1 MLAPSHLPESKH
13 TLITE
18 LVADLDSDAL
28 TWLSG
33 YFAGAAQAGAAQAGA
48 AHAGAVPHRLAA
60 GPAPPPIAVAS
71 AVTSAQRLTIVYGS
85 QTGNA
90 KRIAEALAERAQ
102 AAGIDHRLIRADR
115 YATRELK
122 DEHLLY
128 IVMSTQGDGD
138 PPDDSLTF
146 VEFLA
151 SRRAPRF
158 PQLKFAVLGL
168 GDSSYPLFCGIAQ
181 RLDERLTELGAQRLH
196 DLGMA
201 DLDIETVA
209 LPWQETAITEAQ
221 KNLKQADA
229 PAGTA
234 SITPLRPA
242 AAKASREH
250 PFLAELLLNQVITGR
265 DSDKDV
271 RHLEISLEGSDL
283 AYQPGDAL
291 GVWPIQSAALVDRVI
306 GTLNLDPDE
315 PVQVGHTTRSLKE
328 WLTHHRELTQLTR
341 PFLNA
346 HAALCGSDT
355 LRSAL
360 QPEAIDAFK
369 ELLQTQQLIDV
380 LQAYPAT
387 WTAQGLVKALRP
399 LTPRMYS
406 IASSPAVVE
415 EEVHLTLANV
425 AYEYDGEAR
434 WGAASNFL
442 SQLAEGDKLPIFI
455 EENPRF
461 RLPADPSRDV
471 IMIGPGT
478 GIAPFRAFVQER
490 SAAEATGRNWLFFG
504 NPHFAS
510 DFLYQTEWQRALQ
523 DGQLH
528 RLDLAFSRDQAHK
541 VYVQDRVKEHASE
554 LYEWIQGGAYIYV
567 CGDATRMAK
576 DVHQA
581 LLHIARQ
588 EGALDEA
595 EAKQWLDDLA
605 AQGRYARD
613 VY

>member
-1 MLAPSHLPESKH
+1 MLAPSHLPESKQS
-13 TLITE
+13 LVAQ
-18 LVADLDSDAL
+18 LVADLDSHAL
-28 TWLSG
+28 AWLSG
-33 YFAGAAQAGAAQAGA
+33 YFAAAAEAGAARGGTMHVDVAQ
-48 AHAGAVPHRLAA
+48 HRLAIHS
-60 GPAPPPIAVAS
+60 APPSFSVAS
-71 AVTSAQRLTIVYGS
+71 APSSAQRLTIIYGS

-90 KRIAEALAERAQ
+90 KRVAEALAEQAQ
-102 AAGIDHRLIRADR
+102 AAGIAHRLVRADR
-115 YATRELK
+115 YATRELR

-138 PPDDSLTF
+138 PPDDSLAF
-146 VEFLA
+146 VDFLA
-151 SRRAPRF
+151 SRRAPRL

-168 GDSSYPLFCGIAQ
+168 GDSSYPFFCGIA
-181 RLDERLTELGAQRLH
+181 RHLDERLVELGAQRLH

-209 LPWQETAITEAQ
+209 LPWQESAITVARH
-221 KNLKQADA
+221 NLKLAEA
-229 PAGTA
+229 PAPTA

-242 AAKASREH
+242 AAKVSREQ
-250 PFLAELLLNQVITGR
+250 PFLAELLLNQPITGR

-271 RHLEISLEGSDL
+271 RHLEISLQGSDL
-283 AYQPGDAL
+283 AYRPGDAL
-291 GVWPIQSAALVDRVI
+291 GVWPTQSADLVDRVI
-306 GTLNLDPDE
+306 GTLDLNPDE
-315 PVQVGHTTRSLKE
+315 PVQVEQSTRSLRE

-346 HAALCGSDT
+346 HAARCDSDA

-360 QPEAIDAFK
+360 RPEAVDEFK
-369 ELLQTQQLIDV
+369 ALLQTRQLIDI
-380 LQAYPAT
+380 LKAHPAT
-387 WTAQGLVKALRP
+387 WTAQALVKALRP

-406 IASSPAVVE
+406 IASSLASVDD
-415 EEVHLTLANV
+415 EVHLTLANV
-425 AYEYDGEAR
+425 VYEHEGETR

-442 SQLAEGDKLPIFI
+442 SQLGEGDKVPVFI

-461 RLPADPSRDV
+461 RLPADSSRDV

-490 SAAEATGRNWLFFG
+490 SAVGATGRNWVFFG

-528 RLDLAFSRDQAHK
+528 RLDLAFSRDQSHK
-541 VYVQDRVKEHASE
+541 VYVQDRMEERASE
-554 LYEWIQGGAYIYV
+554 LYEWIQGGAHLYV

-576 DVHQA
+576 DVHQT
-581 LLHIARQ
+581 LLQIARQ
-588 EGALDEA
+588 EGALDDA

>member
-1 MLAPSHLPESKH
+1 MSSFQGPIMLAPSHLPESKH
-13 TLITE
+13 TLVTE
-18 LVADLDSDAL
+18 LVADLDSNAL
-28 TWLSG
+28 SWLSG
-33 YFAGAAQAGAAQAGA
+33 YFAGVAQSRQP
-48 AHAGAVPHRLAA
+48 VRS
-60 GPAPPPIAVAS
+60 APPPISVAS
-71 AVTSAQRLTIVYGS
+71 AVSSAQRLTIVYGS

-90 KRIAEALAERAQ
+90 KRVAEALAERAR
-102 AAGIDHRLIRADR
+102 ATGIAHRLVRADR

-138 PPDDSLTF
+138 PPDDSLAF

-151 SRRAPRF
+151 GRRAPRL

-181 RLDERLTELGAQRLH
+181 RLDDRLIELGAQRLH

-209 LPWQETAITEAQ
+209 LPWQETAITIAQ
-221 KNLKQADA
+221 KDLKKTDA
-229 PAGTA
+229 PTPTA
-234 SITPLRPA
+234 SVTPLRPA
-242 AAKASREH
+242 AEKVSREQ
-250 PFLAELLLNQVITGR
+250 PFLAELLLNQAITGR

-291 GVWPIQSAALVDRVI
+291 GVWPTQSAALVDRVI
-306 GTLNLDPDE
+306 GTLGLNPDE
-315 PVQVGHTTRSLKE
+315 LVQVEHATHSLKE

-346 HAALCGSDT
+346 HAELSGSDA

-360 QPEAIDAFK
+360 KPEAIEAFK
-369 ELLQTQQLIDV
+369 ALLQTRQLIDV
-380 LQAYPAT
+380 LHAYPAT
-387 WTAQGLVKALRP
+387 WTAQALVKALRP

-406 IASSPAVVE
+406 IASSPSVVD

-425 AYEYDGEAR
+425 VYEHEGEAR

-442 SQLAEGDKLPIFI
+442 SQLGEGDKVPVFV

-490 SAAEATGRNWLFFG
+490 SAAEAAGRNWLFFG

-528 RLDLAFSRDQAHK
+528 RLDLAFSRDQADK
-541 VYVQDRVKEHASE
+541 IYVQDRIKQHASE
-554 LYEWIQGGAYIYV
+554 LYEWIQGGSYIYV

>member
-1 MLAPSHLPESKH
+1 MSFSHGSIMLAPSHLPESKH
-13 TLITE
+13 NLIAE

-33 YFAGAAQAGAAQAGA
+33 YFAGAARAGVALDSLTT
-48 AHAGAVPHRLAA
+48 R
-60 GPAPPPIAVAS
+60 PAPPSISVAS
-71 AVTSAQRLTIVYGS
+71 AVSAAQRLTIVYGS

-90 KRIAEALAERAQ
+90 KRVAEALAEQARATGL
-102 AAGIDHRLIRADR
+102 AHRLVRADR
-115 YATRELK
+115 YVTRELK

-138 PPDDSLTF
+138 PPDDALAF
-146 VEFLA
+146 VEFLS
-151 SRRAPRF
+151 SRRAPRL

-181 RLDERLTELGAQRLH
+181 RLDERLVELGAQRLH

-201 DLDIETVA
+201 DLDIDTVA
-209 LPWQETAITEAQ
+209 RPWQETAMALAQ
-221 KNLKQADA
+221 RTLKQADA
-229 PAGTA
+229 PVSTA
-234 SITPLRPA
+234 SVTPLRPA
-242 AAKASREH
+242 AAKVSREQ
-250 PFLAELLLNQVITGR
+250 PFLAELLLNQPITGR
-265 DSDKDV
+265 GSDKDV
-271 RHLEISLEGSDL
+271 RHLEISLQDSDL
-283 AYQPGDAL
+283 TYQPGDAL
-291 GVWPIQSAALVDRVI
+291 GVWPTQSAELVDRVI
-306 GTLNLDPDE
+306 GILDLNPDE
-315 PVQVGHTTRSLKE
+315 PVQVERNTRSLRE

-346 HAALCGSDT
+346 HAALCGSEA

-360 QPEAIDAFK
+360 RPDAVDEFK
-369 ELLQTQQLIDV
+369 ALLQTRQLIDI
-380 LQAYPAT
+380 LHAYPAT
-387 WTAQGLVKALRP
+387 WTAQGLVQALRP

-406 IASSPAVVE
+406 IASSPAVVD

-425 AYEYDGEAR
+425 VYEHEGETR

-442 SQLAEGDKLPIFI
+442 SQLGEGDKVPVFI

-490 SAAEATGRNWLFFG
+490 SAVGATGRNWVFFG

-528 RLDLAFSRDQAHK
+528 RLDLAFSRDQPQK
-541 VYVQDRVKEHASE
+541 VYVQDRMKEHASE
-554 LYEWIQGGAYIYV
+554 LYEWIQGGAHVYV

-588 EGALDEA
+588 EGALDDT

>member
-13 TLITE
+13 NLIAE
-18 LVADLDSDAL
+18 LATDLDSHAL

-33 YFAGAAQAGAAQAGA
+33 YFAGMAEGAAADAGMA
-48 AHAGAVPHRLAA
+48 RHQLAA
-60 GPAPPPIAVAS
+60 RSPALPVSVAPALS
-71 AVTSAQRLTIVYGS
+71 PAQRLTILYGS

-90 KRIAEALAERAQ
+90 KRIAEALADRAN
-102 AAGIDHRLIRADR
+102 AAGLAHRLVRADR

-138 PPDDSLTF
+138 PPDDALAF
-146 VEFLA
+146 VEFLT
-151 SRRAPRF
+151 SRRAPRL
-158 PQLKFAVLGL
+158 PQLKYAVLGL
-168 GDSSYPLFCGIAQ
+168 GDSSYPFFCGIAQ
-181 RLDERLTELGAQRLH
+181 RLDERLTELGAHRVH
-196 DLGMA
+196 DVGMA
-201 DLDIETVA
+201 DLDIDTVA
-209 LPWQETAITEAQ
+209 LPWQEAAMAVAQ
-221 KNLKQADA
+221 RNLKPADGPA
-229 PAGTA
+229 PTA
-234 SITPLRPA
+234 SVTPLRPA
-242 AAKASREH
+242 AAKVSREQ
-250 PFLAELLLNQVITGR
+250 PFLAELLLNQPITGR
-265 DSDKDV
+265 NSDKDV
-271 RHLEISLEGSDL
+271 RHLEISLQGSDL

-291 GVWPIQSAALVDRVI
+291 GVWPTQSAELVDRVI
-306 GTLNLDPDE
+306 GTLGLDPDE
-315 PVQVGHTTRSLKE
+315 PVQVEHTTRSLRE

-341 PFLNA
+341 PFLSA
-346 HAALCGSDT
+346 HAARCNSDT
-355 LRSAL
+355 LHSAL
-360 QPEAIDAFK
+360 QPHAVDELKA
-369 ELLQTQQLIDV
+369 LLQTRQLIDV

-387 WTAQGLVKALRP
+387 WTAPDLLKALRP

-406 IASSPAVVE
+406 IASSPAAVD

-425 AYEYDGEAR
+425 AYEHEGEAR

-442 SQLAEGDKLPIFI
+442 SSLAEGDKVPVFV

-461 RLPADPSRDV
+461 RLPADPTRDV

-523 DGQLH
+523 DGLLH
-528 RLDLAFSRDQAHK
+528 RLDLAFSRDQPQK
-541 VYVQDRVKEHASE
+541 VYVQDRIKEHAGE
-554 LYEWIQGGAYIYV
+554 VYAWIQGGAHVYV

-581 LLHIARQ
+581 LLDIARQ